1 MAVENIRTSAWPSAR
16 TIKDKHSEVHYL
28 LSGGRRRRETLAWI
42 GLVDIMQYNSW
53 NHGVSAY
60 DSASPNAS
68 AYNNRASASD
78 STSAYIEDADA
89 GGGEDAAAATGGEDA
104 APAVLTNAAAAG
116 GEAEDAATGGEDAA
130 TGGEAAA
137 PAVLTNAAAGGEA
150 AADIIPRT
158 PPGPPPPLD

>member
-1 MAVENIRTSAWPSAR
+1 MNVENMRTSAWPSAR

-68 AYNNRASASD
+68 AYNRGSASD
-78 STSAYIEDADA
+78 STSAYIEDAAA

-158 PPGPPPPLD
+158 PPPPLG